1 MRANKGK
8 RLTVE
13 EKAHIVELLRSSLS
27 PSAATTG
34 AWLKFEK
41 RYVPSANTI
50 CRIARG
56 AGIAMSGGGRPVGAK
71 DKGKR
76 KQSSK
81 HRIPVLELA
90 ASGMDVAEIVI
101 VTGLKRGHVQ
111 YFLKPPS
118 DGTVK

>member
-1 MRANKGK
+1 MKANKGK

-13 EKAHIVELLRSSLS
+13 EKAHIVELLRLN
-27 PSAATTG
+27 PSAPTVRS
-34 AWLKFEK
+34 WLENAGLFA
-41 RYVPSANTI
+41 PSANTI

-56 AGIAMSGGGRPVGAK
+56 AGIDMFGGGRPAGAK
-71 DKGKR
+71 DKSKR

-90 ASGMDVAEIVI
+90 EQGMDTTEIMI

-111 YFLKPPS
+111 YFLNPPT
-118 DGTVK
+118 DGNVK